1 MKPLLQLNLN
11 RDSEKAESENLSQ
24 PDRES
29 PEPVAVTKSLNQIA
43 NRAAHKAASQYRRN
57 SSGLFS
63 K

>member
-11 RDSEKAESENLSQ
+11 RDSEKAESENLPQ
-24 PDRES
+24 PDREA